1 MGHGARGTN
10 QPGNSDSRFPIP
22 DSLSLMSGRVEITTV
37 PKPWGHET
45 IWAKTDRYVGKI
57 LHINAGHALSVQYHR
72 QKDETVFLLSGELKY
87 WVQRADVQGPAPH
100 APGPHRT
107 AGTGETPVAAR
118 NPIPEMTH
126 VQLRVG
132 DAFRITP
139 GTIHYME
146 AVTDCDI
153 LEVSTPELDDVVRL
167 KDRYG
172 REGTNAP

>member
-1 MGHGARGTN
+1 
-10 QPGNSDSRFPIP
+10 
-22 DSLSLMSGRVEITTV
+22 MSGRVEITTV

-57 LHINAGHALSVQYHR
+57 LHIRAGHALSVQYHNV
-72 QKDETVFLLSGELKY
+72 KDETIFLLSGEMKY
-87 WVQRADVQGPAPH
+87 WVGPDH
-100 APGPHRT
+100 PGPGGAGGAFHRPL
-107 AGTGETPVAAR
+107 ATGETPAASQR
-118 NPIPEMTH
+118 PIPE
-126 VQLRVG
+126 VVDVRLRVG

-146 AVTDCDI
+146 AVTDCDV

-172 REGTNAP
+172 REGTSAP